1 MTSCKEGYMWG
12 NMASAY
18 LGNDGI
24 DVLVCDSA
32 STAAEDHLSSVP
44 HHGQQVVLV
53 HGGLVV

>member
-1 MTSCKEGYMWG
+1 MWG

-24 DVLVCDSA
+24 NVLVCDSA
-32 STAAEDHLSSVP
+32 STAAEDHLSSVA